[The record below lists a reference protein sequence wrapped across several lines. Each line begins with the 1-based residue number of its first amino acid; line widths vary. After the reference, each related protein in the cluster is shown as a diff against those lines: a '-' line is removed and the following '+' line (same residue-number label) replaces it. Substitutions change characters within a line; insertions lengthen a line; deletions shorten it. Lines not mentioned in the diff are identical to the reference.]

1 MKIGITC
8 YPTYGGSGSL
18 ATDLGLHL
26 ARRGHEI
33 HFISYSQ
40 PFRLQGYQE
49 RVYFHEAS
57 VGHYPLF
64 EYPPYT
70 LALASRMAEVAAQH
84 ELDLLHVHYA
94 LPHAVSAYLAR
105 QLLART
111 PPALVTTLHGTDIT
125 LLGSA
130 PAFFPMI
137 KFSIEQSDRVTC
149 VSDFLANETR
159 RVFGVTQPLDVIH
172 NFVDT
177 EIFTPR
183 RLDDDA
189 RRLDLAPAGVPII
202 MHLSNFRPVKRL
214 PDVIAAF
221 ARVRRQ
227 RPARLVLVGDGPDWP
242 TALAQAEALGVHR
255 DVVALGRQDAVENL
269 LKLADVFLLP
279 SETES
284 FGLAALEAMASGVP
298 VVASRVGG
306 LPEVVEDGV
315 CGLLVPP
322 GDVDGLAHALE
333 RLLADPALRSRMGAA
348 ARDRAVGF
356 FDAGLIVPRYEALYQ
371 TTIEQHTK
379 HQGRR
384 NGKGRP
390 QRKRSAIS

>member
-227 RPARLVLVGDGPDWP
+227 RPARLVLVGDGPDRP

-333 RLLADPALRSRMGAA
+333 RLLANPALRSRMGAA
-348 ARDRAVGF
+348 ARDRAIGA

-371 TTIEQHTK
+371 TTLEQHAK
-379 HQGRR
+379 QPGR
-384 NGKGRP
+384 RP
-390 QRKRSAIS
+390 QRKRSTIS